1 MLPIAVLLWRYLGS
15 YHAGLP
21 TAHDVVTGFWQP
33 TEAEAEAG
41 LQGPHDFCTLVSL
54 VAAQYS
60 LREAVLQAGT
70 DDAWDHVLAAS
81 EIPVVADESLGYA
94 AMMLATAFGL
104 DVPED
109 YDATCSNVA
118 AWP

>member
-81 EIPVVADESLGYA
+81 EIPVVADGALGYA

-109 YDATCSNVA
+109 YDGTCSNVA